1 MKILITGAGGYVGS
15 ELVRYLIEN
24 TNYKIIAYDLF
35 IYEVNIFLDIDN
47 RNLKIVT
54 GDIRDNNLLNEAL
67 KGVDICIHLACIS
80 NDPSFDLN
88 PNLGKSINYDCFPS
102 IIRSCKNNGIKR
114 FIYASSSSVY
124 GVSEQSNV
132 EENSKKNPLTDY
144 SKYKLL
150 CEEILLNEIN
160 NDFQSIIIRPAT
172 VCGFSKR
179 LRLDLVVNIFVSH
192 AYFNKK
198 ITIFGGNQ
206 LRPNINIRDMI
217 RAYAM
222 LIELDYDNYNG
233 SIYNC
238 GFDNLSL
245 NDIADLVVK
254 NMGEQIEVI
263 HTLTDDNRSYHISSD
278 KIKREINFK
287 PKYDI
292 NDAIND
298 LIKNF
303 RHINNPFKIEKYF
316 NIKLMQNINLK

>member
-35 IYEVNIFLDIDN
+35 IYEVNIFFDIDN

-245 NDIADLVVK
+245 NDISDLVVK

-303 RHINNPFKIEKYF
+303 RHINNPFKTEKYF
-316 NIKLMQNINLK
+316 NIKL